1 MLDDIVT
8 NLRSGVI
15 IICFKF
21 IFLLLC
27 FFGSR
32 GKKITPSSRER
43 HKGTIGRG
51 HDLRLHRH

>member
-27 FFGSR
+27 SALAR
-32 GKKITPSSRER
+32 EGKK
-43 HKGTIGRG
+43 
-51 HDLRLHRH
+51 

>member
-8 NLRSGVI
+8 NPRSGVI

-51 HDLRLHRH
+51 R